1 MYPVTIAGERITLRD
16 FEPDDL
22 DPSMAIV
29 GDDDVTRT
37 LSFDS
42 RTRDE
47 QAARLADDIARA
59 RGGQRP
65 DYYLAIVVRD
75 ADRMIGFVRLGL
87 VGSHRGGELGY
98 ALRKDHW
105 GRGYASEAARLM
117 LDFAFSTAGLHRV
130 QAATGPDNGPSR
142 VLLERLG
149 FQYEGCMR
157 DHVFTNGAWRDSLL
171 YALLEAEWRSPMSNR

>member
-29 GDDDVTRT
+29 GDDAVTRM

-42 RTRDE
+42 RSRDE

-59 RGGQRP
+59 RGDPRP
-65 DYYLAIVVRD
+65 DYYLAIVTQD
-75 ADRMIGFVRLGL
+75 ADRLIGFVRLGL
-87 VGSHRGGELGY
+87 LTHRGGELGY

-105 GRGYASEAARLM
+105 GRGYGTEAASLM
-117 LDFAFSTAGLHRV
+117 LDFAFSTTGLHRV
-130 QAATGPDNGPSR
+130 QAATGPDNEPSR
-142 VLLERLG
+142 ALLERLG
-149 FQYEGCMR
+149 FRREGRMR

-171 YALLEAEWRSPMSNR
+171 YALLEHEWRS